1 MLNPG
6 GSSGSGTG
14 KNKRV
19 RYQERCCS
27 LRMLDGGI
35 LMRVSEL
42 TLEQKR
48 GLGGLCDQI
57 GFTAIQ
63 ITGPRLER
71 ILGGRGMIVK
81 MMQRGLILDF

>member
-1 MLNPG
+1 
-6 GSSGSGTG
+6 
-14 KNKRV
+14 
-19 RYQERCCS
+19 
-27 LRMLDGGI
+27 
-35 LMRVSEL
+35 MRVSEL

-63 ITGPRLER
+63 ITGPRLRR